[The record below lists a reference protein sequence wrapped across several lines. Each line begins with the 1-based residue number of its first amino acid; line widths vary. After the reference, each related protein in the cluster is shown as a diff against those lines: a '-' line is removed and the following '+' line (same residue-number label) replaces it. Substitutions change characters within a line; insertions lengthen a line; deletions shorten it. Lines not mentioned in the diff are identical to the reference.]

1 MKISLSNISNINN
14 INDLA
19 QYYDQIRAYAHQINP
34 QKKEE
39 IDDIVQDCFI
49 KLDRIFKKYPDKV
62 IDGGYIALTL
72 TSLYKNYRKNYLNKN
87 IMNDSPTEE
96 IDDSELSIKNKEMDE
111 IKWEKLN
118 SSIQTLSWYE
128 KKVLEY
134 SFQMSLSELSRKSD
148 ISYKSLTHTLKKI
161 KLKLFKIKDED
172 TNL

>member
-1 MKISLSNISNINN
+1 
-14 INDLA
+14 
-19 QYYDQIRAYAHQINP
+19 
-34 QKKEE
+34 
-39 IDDIVQDCFI
+39 
-49 KLDRIFKKYPDKV
+49 
-62 IDGGYIALTL
+62 
-72 TSLYKNYRKNYLNKN
+72 
-87 IMNDSPTEE
+87 MNDSPTEE

-161 KLKLFKIKDED
+161 KLKLFNNCKSLSI
-172 TNL
+172 